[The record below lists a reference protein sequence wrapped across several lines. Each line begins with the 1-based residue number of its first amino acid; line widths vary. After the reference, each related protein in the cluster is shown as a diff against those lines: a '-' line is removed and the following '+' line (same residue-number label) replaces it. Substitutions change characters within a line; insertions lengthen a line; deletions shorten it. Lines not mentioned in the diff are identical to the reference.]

1 MSSIKQLLREAIQK
15 EDYGQVKKGSPYKI
29 LKRYNFTD
37 EHLDQHHGQDNYKA
51 VIYDKA
57 TDKPLAKVFYTI
69 YDGEVNITFIESIEK
84 GKGYGKILM
93 IFLAKKYGYE
103 NLERTSLTQSGA
115 NMRAELDDLFNF
127 DYEDYK
133 KSQTNHLDIN
143 DIKNIKDETVRDFM
157 MDMVKYGY
165 DNTWTKWIDYL
176 ISSGKRDEFDFNAI
190 SDLTVWFKDSK
201 TNDNSPDDE
210 VPEWVIEDME
220 DLKRF

>member
-1 MSSIKQLLREAIQK
+1 M
-15 EDYGQVKKGSPYKI
+15 Y
-29 LKRYNFTD
+29 
-37 EHLDQHHGQDNYKA
+37 QD
-51 VIYDKA
+51 
-57 TDKPLAKVFYTI
+57 
-69 YDGEVNITFIESIEK
+69 EVNITFIESIEK

-176 ISSGKRDEFDFNAI
+176 ISSGKRDEFDFNDI
-190 SDLTVWFKDSK
+190 SEMTEWFKNSK
-201 TNDNSPDDE
+201 TNKHYPDDE
-210 VPEWVIEDME
+210 VPEWVIDGME

>member
-1 MSSIKQLLREAIQK
+1 MKSVRELLRESIQK

-29 LKRYNFTD
+29 LKQYTFTD
-37 EHLDQHHGQDNYKA
+37 EHLDQYHGQDNYKA

-57 TDKPLAKVFYTI
+57 NDKPLAKVFYTI

-133 KSQTNHLDIN
+133 KSQTNHLDIS
-143 DIKNIKDETVRDFM
+143 DIKNVKNDTVRAFM
-157 MDMVKYGY
+157 LDMVKYGY
-165 DNTWTKWIDYL
+165 DTTWTKWIDYL
-176 ISSGKRDEFDFNAI
+176 VSSGKNDEFDFNAI

-201 TNDNSPDDE
+201 TNDNNPDDE

>member
-37 EHLDQHHGQDNYKA
+37 DHIDYHHGQSDFRA
-51 VIYDKA
+51 IMYDKSNN
-57 TDKPLAKVFYTI
+57 KPLAKVDYTI
-69 YDGEVNITFIESIEK
+69 YQDEVNITFIESIEK

-176 ISSGKRDEFDFNAI
+176 VSSGKNDEFDFNAI

-201 TNDNSPDDE
+201 TNDNNPDDE

>member
-29 LKRYNFTD
+29 LKRYSFTD
-37 EHLDQHHGQDNYKA
+37 DHIDYHHGQNDFRA
-51 VIYDKA
+51 IMYDKSNN
-57 TDKPLAKVFYTI
+57 KPLAKVDYTI
-69 YDGEVNITFIESIEK
+69 YQDEVNITFIESIEK

-127 DYEDYK
+127 DYDEYK

-176 ISSGKRDEFDFNAI
+176 ISSGKRDEFDFNDI
-190 SDLTVWFKDSK
+190 SEMTEWFKNSK
-201 TNDNSPDDE
+201 TNKHYPDDE
-210 VPEWVIEDME
+210 VPEWVIDGME
-220 DLKRF
+220 DLKSF

>member
-29 LKRYNFTD
+29 LKRYSFTD
-37 EHLDQHHGQDNYKA
+37 DHIDYHHGQNDFRA
-51 VIYDKA
+51 IMYDKSNN
-57 TDKPLAKVFYTI
+57 KPLAKVDYTI
-69 YDGEVNITFIESIEK
+69 YQDEVNITFIESIEK

-176 ISSGKRDEFDFNAI
+176 ISSGKRDEFDFNDI
-190 SDLTVWFKDSK
+190 SEMTEWFKNSK
-201 TNDNSPDDE
+201 TNKHYPDDE
-210 VPEWVIEDME
+210 VPEWVIDGME
-220 DLKRF
+220 DLKSF